1 MAKKELRYY
10 QQAAIDSVK
19 KNLENGVKSQLL
31 VLCTGAGKSMLAVK
45 LIEQMQFK
53 RVLWLSHSDNLITQS
68 ALGFITDKFGD
79 EFATH
84 VEEIGFTRWASSSE
98 GLFKR
103 FETSYKVGIIK
114 AEHFVIDADVV
125 MGSAQTVYRRI
136 DRIPKDYFDLIVTD
150 EAHLFG
156 SKSFVAPLQ
165 YFTPKL
171 LLGLTA
177 TPHRESGVLLSD
189 IFDKIA
195 YSYDIGDAIKEG
207 YLCELDAIR
216 VKTDLSLD
224 KVKSQNGDFNL
235 SDLSDEVDIPERNSL
250 IVDSYLQYANG
261 RQGIFFCVDIEH
273 SINLAAEFRSRGL
286 NCEAVSSDEKRTGNQ
301 REKIKKF
308 KSGEIQILTNA
319 FLLVAGFDHKNVG
332 VVGNC
337 SPTKSITRY
346 LQAIGRATRLKDEEY
361 VSKFGQQA
369 VILDFVDNT
378 TKHKLV
384 NAWTLDSGKA
394 TEEKVFITKQKKLD
408 LIGERERRKAFV
420 QKTSTKD
427 IKVDLLELPKV
438 NISFASDRWRE
449 PATEAQLSW
458 LRKENYDVV
467 NVAYTKQQ
475 ASEILSNL
483 SASTSQ
489 IALLKHK
496 GFDVSN
502 GVTIAEFKKAM
513 AEIEKKEQQTLI
525 SKYTPSNDGKPFF

>member
-1 MAKKELRYY
+1 M
-10 QQAAIDSVK
+10 
-19 KNLENGVKSQLL
+19 
-31 VLCTGAGKSMLAVK
+31 
-45 LIEQMQFK
+45 
-53 RVLWLSHSDNLITQS
+53 
-68 ALGFITDKFGD
+68 
-79 EFATH
+79 
-84 VEEIGFTRWASSSE
+84 
-98 GLFKR
+98 
-103 FETSYKVGIIK
+103 
-114 AEHFVIDADVV
+114 
-125 MGSAQTVYRRI
+125 
-136 DRIPKDYFDLIVTD
+136 
-150 EAHLFG
+150 
-156 SKSFVAPLQ
+156 
-165 YFTPKL
+165 
-171 LLGLTA
+171 
-177 TPHRESGVLLSD
+177 
-189 IFDKIA
+189 
-195 YSYDIGDAIKEG
+195 
-207 YLCELDAIR
+207 
-216 VKTDLSLD
+216 
-224 KVKSQNGDFNL
+224 
-235 SDLSDEVDIPERNSL
+235 
-250 IVDSYLQYANG
+250 
-261 RQGIFFCVDIEH
+261 
-273 SINLAAEFRSRGL
+273 
-286 NCEAVSSDEKRTGNQ
+286 
-301 REKIKKF
+301 
-308 KSGEIQILTNA
+308 
-319 FLLVAGFDHKNVG
+319 LVAGFDHRNVG
-332 VVGNC
+332 VIGNC

-427 IKVDLLELPKV
+427 VKVDLLELPKV

-502 GVTIAEFKKAM
+502 GVTIAEFKKAI
-513 AEIEKKEQQTLI
+513 AEVEKKEQQALI